1 MGEGMLYLDDP
12 KFRMRR
18 AHDQEYIERVFAAHS
33 YGQILLHDLTAE
45 MNQSRNLS
53 VFTRVYDQISKL
65 KTDLMEM
72 GSNPYIRRECFTIC
86 MCGASGIGKS
96 YLTDSLC
103 SELLRASR
111 TPVTTGIKCV
121 VNPLS
126 DYWDQCD
133 FQPVLCV

>member
-1 MGEGMLYLDDP
+1 MIP

-65 KTDLMEM
+65 ED
-72 GSNPYIRRECFTIC
+72 
-86 MCGASGIGKS
+86 
-96 YLTDSLC
+96 
-103 SELLRASR
+103 
-111 TPVTTGIKCV
+111 
-121 VNPLS
+121 
-126 DYWDQCD
+126 
-133 FQPVLCV
+133 